1 MTEEER
7 KYYDCCGLTVN
18 DFVNPEY
25 RTHSQSTENF
35 MIQDGLDFYQFEPEK
50 RIKEVA
56 DAAKKYNKE
65 KGPVLTKKYNK
76 DN

>member
-7 KYYDCCGLTVN
+7 AYYDASGLTFN

-56 DAAKKYNKE
+56 EAAKKYNKE
-65 KGPVLTKKYNK
+65 KGYSKKLVLDK
-76 DN
+76 

>member
-7 KYYDCCGLTVN
+7 AYYDASGLTVN

-35 MIQDGLDFYQFEPEK
+35 MIQDGLDFYQFKPEK

-56 DAAKKYNKE
+56 EAAKKYNKE
-65 KGPVLTKKYNK
+65 KGYSKKLVLDK
-76 DN
+76 